1 MPILVIEG
9 SNKVGKTTFI
19 SVLKKQLQIK
29 GYDCYMMNERIARNA
44 EVEVTAKRM
53 YFKALDDI
61 CTAAKLAKEGKF
73 VIFDRFHLSELV
85 YGKFYRGYTNS
96 DMARIH
102 MMLGALEAEILLM
115 LSDYWHIKNAEEKK
129 KLFNIQEEFI
139 KQALVLNDKEIMEVE
154 RIKLEN
160 TEGEYLEKVAK
171 DVIESYGY

>member
-19 SVLKKQLQIK
+19 SVLKKQLQYK
-29 GYDCYMMNERIARNA
+29 GYNCLLMNERIARNA
-44 EVEVTAKRM
+44 EVEVTA
-53 YFKALDDI
+53 LDDI
-61 CTAAKLAKEGKF
+61 CNAAKLAKEGKF

-85 YGKFYRGYTNS
+85 YGKLYREYTNS

-102 MMLGALEAEILLM
+102 MMLGALEAETLLM
-115 LSDYWHIKNAEEKK
+115 LSDYWHIKDVEEKK

-154 RIKLEN
+154 RLKLEN